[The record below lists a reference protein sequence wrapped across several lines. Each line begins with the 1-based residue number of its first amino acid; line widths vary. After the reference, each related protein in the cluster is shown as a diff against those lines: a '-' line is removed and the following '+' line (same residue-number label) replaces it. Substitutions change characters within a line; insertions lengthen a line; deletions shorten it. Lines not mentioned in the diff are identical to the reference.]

1 MWTALRTGKLLG
13 RGQIYD
19 RTGRPAM
26 YFGGITFWVL
36 LIVVLMFMSVLVLR
50 GWLSDFSILQ

>member
-1 MWTALRTGKLLG
+1 
-13 RGQIYD
+13 
-19 RTGRPAM
+19 M